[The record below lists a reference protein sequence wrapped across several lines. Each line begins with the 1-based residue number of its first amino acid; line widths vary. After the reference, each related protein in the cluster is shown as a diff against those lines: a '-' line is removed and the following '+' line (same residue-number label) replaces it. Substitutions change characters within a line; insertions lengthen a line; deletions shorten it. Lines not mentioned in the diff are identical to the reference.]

1 MKVVNNIEIKG
12 KKIYKID
19 KLNEQLLISFDNND
33 ILYIYK
39 LENNDLFQIYEFK
52 FSSELYKLDFTF
64 NQRDLT
70 SLENDK
76 SILSLSD
83 KKMVVFDGGCL
94 CLLEMIAD

>member
-39 LENNDLFQIYEFK
+39 LENNDLLQIYEFK

-83 KKMVVFDGGCL
+83 KKMVIFNENYL
-94 CLLEMIAD
+94 YLLKIITN